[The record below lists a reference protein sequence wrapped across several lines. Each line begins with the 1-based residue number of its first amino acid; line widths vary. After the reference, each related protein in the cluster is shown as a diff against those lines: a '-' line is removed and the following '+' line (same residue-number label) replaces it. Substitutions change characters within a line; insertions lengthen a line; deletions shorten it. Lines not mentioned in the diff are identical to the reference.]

1 MQFDV
6 YANKDRDTNK
16 EFPYLLDI
24 QSDTLKKLA
33 TRIVVPLTP
42 SSMIKFPV
50 KTLHL
55 GITIK
60 GKKYIALFDEL
71 ASYPAE
77 ELAKPVQNIGD
88 YRAEI
93 FEAMD
98 LIIQGY

>member
-6 YANKDRDTNK
+6 YANKNRATNK

-55 GITIK
+55 SVEIK

-71 ASYPAE
+71 ASYPTE
-77 ELAKPVQNIGD
+77 ELVKSVQNIGEL
-88 YRAEI
+88 RGEI

>member
-1 MQFDV
+1 MQFDI
-6 YANKDRDTNK
+6 YINKNKTTNK

-42 SSMIKFPV
+42 SSMVKFPV

-55 GITIK
+55 SVEIK

-71 ASYPAE
+71 ASYPAA
-77 ELAKPVQNIGD
+77 ELAKPIQNIAEH
-88 YRAEI
+88 RAEI

>member
-1 MQFDV
+1 MQFDI
-6 YANKDRDTNK
+6 YANKNKATNK

-33 TRIVVPLTP
+33 TRIVVPITP

-55 GITIK
+55 SITIK

-71 ASYPAE
+71 ASYSAE
-77 ELAKPVQNIGD
+77 ELMKPVQNIGAH
-88 YRAEI
+88 RTEI

-98 LIIQGY
+98 FIIQGY

>member
-1 MQFDV
+1 MQFDI
-6 YANKDRDTNK
+6 YINKNKTTNK

-42 SSMIKFPV
+42 ISNIKHPL

-55 GITIK
+55 YVSVK
-60 GKKYIALFDEL
+60 NKKFIAMFDEL
-71 ASYPAE
+71 ASYPAL
-77 ELAKPVQNIGD
+77 ELIEPITNISIHRG
-88 YRAEI
+88 EI

>member
-71 ASYPAE
+71 ASYSAE
-77 ELAKPVQNIGD
+77 ELTKPVQNIGD

>member
-6 YANKDRDTNK
+6 YANKNRDTNK

-77 ELAKPVQNIGD
+77 ELVKPIQNIGD

>member
-77 ELAKPVQNIGD
+77 ELVKPIQNVGD

>member
-77 ELAKPVQNIGD
+77 ELVKPIQNIGD

>member
-55 GITIK
+55 GIEIK

-77 ELAKPVQNIGD
+77 ELVKPIQNIGD